1 MLFFVIGRSWVTVIF
16 LVLEQMIDNPSYFMS
31 RSGDGFGRPRSE
43 FEASVEGTQGTVG
56 LASRIGGQSQSGVGP
71 VVSFAR
77 LTPEQLAARDVVLR
91 THSQPGSEM
100 FARFPFAHVS
110 PDFGQDGLGQDTVHA
125 INGGQVDCAGLVQTG
140 AQVEVGAIALALGE
154 LFAGRWSFWSMSTL
168 GVKVE

>member
-1 MLFFVIGRSWVTVIF
+1 MG
-16 LVLEQMIDNPSYFMS
+16 

-56 LASRIGGQSQSGVGP
+56 LASRMGGQSQSGVGP

-77 LTPEQLAARDVVLR
+77 LTAEQLAARDVVLR

-100 FARFPFAHVS
+100 FARFPFAHVN
-110 PDFGQDGLGQDTVHA
+110 PDFGQDGQGQDTVHA

-140 AQVEVGAIALALGE
+140 GQVEVGAIALALGV
-154 LFAGRWSFWSMSTL
+154 LFCWPQGLLVNVHL
-168 GVKVE
+168 GGEGGV